1 MNLSD
6 VNRGIKKHKA
16 KKRLGRGIG
25 SGQGKTAGRGHKG
38 QKSRAGTSYN
48 PVFMGGT
55 ANTVIKVPKRGF
67 FNKWAIQVAAVNVA
81 ALEKHFNAGDEVT
94 PEALTAK
101 NLTKGRFDQ
110 LKLLGD
116 GQLTKKLKVSAHR
129 FSETAKEK
137 IEKAG
142 GQVVVLPGPAPV
154 VKNQKRQAG
163 AADKKSADTK

>member
-6 VNRGIKKHKA
+6 VHRGIKKHKA

-55 ANTVIKVPKRGF
+55 ASTVIKVPKRGF
-67 FNKWAIQVAAVNVA
+67 HNKWAVQIAAVNVA
-81 ALEKHFNAGDEVT
+81 ALEKHFAAGDEVT
-94 PEALTAK
+94 PEALVAK

-116 GQLTKKLKVSAHR
+116 GELTKKLKVSAHR

-142 GQVVVLPGPAPV
+142 GQIVVLPGPAPV
-154 VKNQKRQAG
+154 VKNKKRQA
-163 AADKKSADTK
+163 ATTK